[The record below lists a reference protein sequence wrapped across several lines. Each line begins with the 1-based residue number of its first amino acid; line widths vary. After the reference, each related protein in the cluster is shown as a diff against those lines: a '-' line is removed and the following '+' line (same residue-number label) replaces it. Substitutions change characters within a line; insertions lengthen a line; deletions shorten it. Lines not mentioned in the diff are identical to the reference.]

1 MEDRLKTGDLDDYR
15 RFIDGKM
22 QHNTGDGFTPHWI
35 PDWLFDFQRELTTW
49 SIENGRT
56 ALFADCGLGK
66 TPMQLVW
73 AENVVRHT
81 NKPALILTP
90 LAVSGQTLEESKKF
104 GINASK
110 SIDSC
115 DASIFIT
122 NYERLHHLDPNSFS
136 GVVCDESS
144 IIKNYAGKR
153 RAAITEFVR
162 RLPYRLLCTATAA
175 PNDYVEL
182 GTSSEALG
190 YLGCQDMITRFFK
203 QETSKDHLGWGR
215 TKYRLREY
223 GRQSFWRWVCS
234 WSRSIRK
241 PSDYGFD
248 DGEFILPELIVNQE
262 IVECSVPRDGMLFAM
277 TARDLREQRAER
289 RLTINERCDRVAELV
304 ANHDRSVCWCHL
316 NDEGDLLEKVLDD
329 CVQVSGRDSD
339 AEKEEK
345 LSAFS
350 SGQVRRIITKPR
362 IAGFGMNWQHCAHL
376 TMFPSHSFE
385 QYYQAVRRCWRFGQ
399 QRPVNVDIVTTPGE
413 ESVISN
419 LTRKSVQATTMFNEL
434 IANMQDALHI
444 ERNSANN
451 QSATIPRWL
460 SQESNNNAEHE
471 HQRSKDD
478 RQLCGL

>member
-1 MEDRLKTGDLDDYR
+1 MDDYR
-15 RFIDGKM
+15 QFIDRKM
-22 QHNTGDGFTPHWI
+22 QHNTGDGFKPYWI
-35 PDWLFDFQRELTTW
+35 PDWLFDFQRDLTTW
-49 SIENGRT
+49 SIKNGRT
-56 ALFADCGLGK
+56 AMFADCGMGK

-81 NKPALILTP
+81 NKPVVILTP
-90 LAVSGQTLEESKKF
+90 LAVSGQTLEEAKKF

-110 SIDSC
+110 SIGS
-115 DASIFIT
+115 SGSNIFIT
-122 NYERLHHLDPNSFS
+122 NYERLHHLDPNQFS

-153 RAAITEFVR
+153 RAEITEFMR

-241 PSDYGFD
+241 PSDCGFD
-248 DGEFILPELIVNQE
+248 DGEFILPELTVNQT
-262 IVECSVPRDGMLFAM
+262 IVECSVPRDGMLFVMA
-277 TARDLREQRAER
+277 ARDLREQREER
-289 RLTINERCDRVAELV
+289 RLTINERCDRVSELV
-304 ANHDRSVCWCHL
+304 ADHDRSVCWCHL
-316 NDEGDLLEKVLDD
+316 NDEGDRLEKILDD
-329 CVQVSGRDSD
+329 CVQVSGSDSD
-339 AEKEEK
+339 DEKEEK

-362 IAGFGMNWQHCAHL
+362 IAGFGMNWQHCAHV

-399 QRPVNVDIVTTPGE
+399 QRPVSVDIVTTPGE
-413 ESVISN
+413 EAVISN
-419 LTRKSVQATTMFNEL
+419 LTRKSVQATTMFDEL

-444 ERNSANN
+444 ERSSTNTQN
-451 QSATIPRWL
+451 ATVPKWV
-460 SQESNNNAEHE
+460 SQESDNNAKHKR
-471 HQRSKDD
+471 QRSKDD
-478 RQLCGL
+478 RQVCGL